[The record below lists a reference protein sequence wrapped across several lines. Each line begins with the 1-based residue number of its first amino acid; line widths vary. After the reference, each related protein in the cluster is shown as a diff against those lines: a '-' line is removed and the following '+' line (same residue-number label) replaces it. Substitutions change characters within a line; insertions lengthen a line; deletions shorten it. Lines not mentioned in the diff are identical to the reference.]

1 MGELPVQL
9 SLREPDEIFDL
20 IFQGPLEPR
29 PWLSLLECLRKRLR
43 CDAAA
48 ISLRP
53 SKVGMAP
60 KTIWSRDDAASDVE
74 LEQLVL
80 QVASLGRANPVGEA
94 LKASGDILR
103 LSDILD
109 PAGVANHPYCRLMM
123 EPFDLKFQIGMRIVE
138 RAGWVAHLGFF
149 NREDKGDFDDD
160 HVRFLKTICPYME
173 RSLEVYARLKRSE
186 TEKRIF
192 EDSLDRLMIGAFIL
206 DGSGKVIETNRIG
219 ELILLN
225 KSMLSIVGGQL
236 CMSKSVDNQKFR
248 AVVAAALSSRSQGT
262 PSPFV
267 DAIRL
272 EHSPDNNIGI
282 LVRSVQSID
291 SYTNDSMPC
300 VVVYISGWPKNPG
313 STPHAF
319 IGELFG
325 LTPSEAKLALLL
337 SNGTPIPD
345 AAHQL
350 GITEIS
356 ARTNLKRIFAKTGI
370 SRQVDLV
377 RLILRSVAILA

>member
-1 MGELPVQL
+1 VQL
-9 SLREPDEIFDL
+9 AQPDEIFER
-20 IFQGPLEPR
+20 IFQGPLEAR
-29 PWLSLLECLRKRLR
+29 PWQALLDCVRGRLP

-53 SKVGMAP
+53 SKIGLAP
-60 KTIWSRDDAASDVE
+60 KTIWSRSDSASDAE
-74 LEQLVL
+74 LEQIVL
-80 QVASLGRANPVGEA
+80 QVAALGRANPVGEA
-94 LKASGDILR
+94 LKASGEILR
-103 LSDILD
+103 LSDILS
-109 PAGVANHPYCRLMM
+109 PQEIANHPYCKLMM
-123 EPFDLKFQIGMRIVE
+123 ESFDLKYQIGMRIVE
-138 RAGWVAHLGFF
+138 RAGWIAHLGFF
-149 NREDKGDFDDD
+149 NRADKGDFGDDC
-160 HVRFLKTICPYME
+160 VRFLKTICPHME
-173 RSLEVYARLKRSE
+173 RSLEIYARLKRSE
-186 TEKRIF
+186 SEKRIF

-225 KSMLSIVGGQL
+225 KSILSIVGGQL
-236 CMSKSVDNQKFR
+236 CMAKSADNQKFR
-248 AVVAAALSSRSQGT
+248 SVVATALSSRAQGEQ
-262 PSPFV
+262 SPFV

-272 EHSPDNNIGI
+272 EHLPDNIGI

-291 SYTNDSMPC
+291 SYASSSMPW
-300 VVVYISGWPKNPG
+300 VVVYVSGWPKPTG

-319 IGELFG
+319 ISELFG
-325 LTPSEAKLALLL
+325 LTPAEAKLALLL
-337 SNGTPIPD
+337 SNGTTIPD
-345 AAHQL
+345 AAQQL

>member
-1 MGELPVQL
+1 LP
-9 SLREPDEIFDL
+9 
-20 IFQGPLEPR
+20 
-29 PWLSLLECLRKRLR
+29 

-48 ISLRP
+48 VSLRP
-53 SKVGMAP
+53 SKIGVAP
-60 KTIWSRDDAASDVE
+60 RTIWSRSDSASNTD
-74 LEQLVL
+74 LEQIVL
-80 QVASLGRANPVGEA
+80 QIATLGRANPVGEA
-94 LKASGDILR
+94 LKASGEILR

-109 PAGVANHPYCRLMM
+109 AEGLANHPYYKLMM
-123 EPFDLKFQIGMRIVE
+123 EPFELQFQIGMRIVE

-149 NREDKGDFDDD
+149 NRKEKGDFGEG

-219 ELILLN
+219 DLILLN
-225 KSMLSIVGGQL
+225 KSILSIVGGQL
-236 CMSKSVDNQKFR
+236 CMSKSADNQKFR
-248 AVVAAALSSRSQGT
+248 SIVTTALSSRAQGAV
-262 PSPFV
+262 SPFV

-272 EHSPDNNIGI
+272 EHPPDSNIGI
-282 LVRSVQSID
+282 LIRSVQSIEPHA
-291 SYTNDSMPC
+291 SDSMPC
-300 VVVYISGWPKNPG
+300 VVVYVSGWPKTTG

-319 IGELFG
+319 VGELFG

-337 SNGTPIPD
+337 SNGTTIPD
-345 AAHQL
+345 AAQQL

>member
-1 MGELPVQL
+1 MQL
-9 SLREPDEIFDL
+9 AQPDEIFDL
-20 IFQGPLEPR
+20 IFQGPLESR
-29 PWLSLLECLRKRLR
+29 PWQGLLECLRKRLP
-43 CDAAA
+43 CEAAA

-53 SKVGMAP
+53 SKIGIAP
-60 KTIWSRDDAASDVE
+60 KTIWSRGDNASDAE
-74 LEQLVL
+74 LAQLVG
-80 QVASLGRANPVGEA
+80 QVATLGRANPVGEA
-94 LKASGDILR
+94 LKASGEILR
-103 LSDILD
+103 LSDLLAPEAI
-109 PAGVANHPYCRLMM
+109 AAHPYCQLMM
-123 EPFDLKFQIGMRIVE
+123 APFDLKFQIGMRIVE

-149 NREDKGDFDDD
+149 NRPEQGNFGEQ
-160 HVRFLKTICPYME
+160 HIRFLRAICPYME
-173 RSLEVYARLKRSE
+173 RSLEIYARLKRSE

-219 ELILLN
+219 DLILLN
-225 KSMLSIVGGQL
+225 KSILSVVGGQL
-236 CMSKSVDNQKFR
+236 CMAKSADNQKFR
-248 AVVAAALSSRSQGT
+248 AVVATALAERSKGA
-262 PSPFV
+262 PSLFV

-272 EHSPDNNIGI
+272 EHLPDSNIGI

-300 VVVYISGWPKNPG
+300 VVVYVSGWPKNPG

-337 SNGTPIPD
+337 SNGATIPD
-345 AAHQL
+345 AAQQL